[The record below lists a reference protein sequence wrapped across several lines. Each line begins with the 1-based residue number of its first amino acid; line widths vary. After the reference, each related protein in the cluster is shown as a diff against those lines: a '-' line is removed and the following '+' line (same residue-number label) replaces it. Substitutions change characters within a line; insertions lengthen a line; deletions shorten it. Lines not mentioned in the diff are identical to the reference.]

1 MMKPIN
7 LTASEFEATISK
19 PGIVLLDFWAPWCA
33 PCRAFG
39 PIFEKAAEAHP
50 DMVFAKV
57 NTEEE
62 QDLAGAVG
70 ISSIP
75 TLMVFRDGIL
85 VFAQPGMLPITALED
100 LIRRVAALDMDDVR
114 RKVEQHNREHDH
126 KGAERSQATAT
137 A

>member
-1 MMKPIN
+1 MQPIN
-7 LTASEFEATISK
+7 LTAGEFEATIAK
-19 PGIVLLDFWAPWCA
+19 PGILLLDFWAPWCA

-50 DMVFAKV
+50 EMTFAKV
-57 NTEEE
+57 NTEEQE
-62 QDLAGAVG
+62 ELAGGLG

-85 VFAQPGMLPITALED
+85 VFAQPGMLPAAALED
-100 LIRRVAALDMDDVR
+100 LIKQVAALDMDDVR
-114 RKVEQHNREHDH
+114 RKVERHRQPE
-126 KGAERSQATAT
+126 AQAVAN

>member
-7 LTASEFEATISK
+7 LTASEFETTVAK

-39 PIFEKAAEAHP
+39 PIFENAAEAHP
-50 DMVFAKV
+50 DLTFAKV
-57 NTEEE
+57 NTEE
-62 QDLAGAVG
+62 QDELAGSVG

-85 VFAQPGMLPITALED
+85 VFAQPGMLPSAALEE
-100 LIRRVAALDMDDVR
+100 LIRKVGELDMEDVR
-114 RKVEQHNREHDH
+114 RKVQQHKHEE
-126 KGAERSQATAT
+126 AQVPATA
-137 A
+137 